1 MIENNSKYT
10 EMEYNSA
17 VEDFQDIEYPMLQG
31 KLIQSHT
38 FSRLTIM
45 INRKDILG
53 PWRYHNLRKI
63 LDRHLLR

>member
-10 EMEYNSA
+10 AMEYNSA
-17 VEDFQDIEYPMLQG
+17 VDDLQDIEYPMLQG
-31 KLIQSHT
+31 KPIQFHT

-53 PWRYHNLRKI
+53 PWRYHNIRKI
-63 LDRHLLR
+63 PDRHLLR